1 MLLSAPDQ
9 QQKKEGSHE
18 DPNPHT
24 ALLKKVES
32 THRRGGRPFQRTLAA
47 MVRYAC
53 IVWCL
58 LTTMVIEKSAVIG
71 VGVRRGGNV
80 LGNKLRSN
88 QAQEYNVMPNVKL
101 VNHVETLG
109 APASSYAAIRKRVQG
124 EDGLPKTY
132 PPQQP
137 FQPLQP
143 GQSVRGDD
151 SFPLASPVSIEPYPF
166 KAKPFPIPHMG
177 GISDEEGLK
186 VYDNS
191 APNWNEKAR
200 EELGLTKKAG
210 T

>member
-1 MLLSAPDQ
+1 M
-9 QQKKEGSHE
+9 
-18 DPNPHT
+18 
-24 ALLKKVES
+24 
-32 THRRGGRPFQRTLAA
+32 
-47 MVRYAC
+47 
-53 IVWCL
+53 I
-58 LTTMVIEKSAVIG
+58 IEKSAVFG
-71 VGVRRGGNV
+71 VGVRRGGNG

-109 APASSYAAIRKRVQG
+109 APASSYAAIKKRAEG
-124 EDGLPKTY
+124 EDNLPKTY

-166 KAKPFPIPHMG
+166 KAKPFPVPHMG

-191 APNWNEKAR
+191 PPNWNEKAR
-200 EELGLTKKAG
+200 EKLGLTKKTG